1 MEMKHFSSEEW
12 IDFVNQA
19 TSHRKQELMRKH
31 LGSCKACT
39 KKREL
44 WQKVR
49 ETAAPERNF
58 QPPEGTVRF
67 VKSAFASAGMSQQQK
82 KTGSFVEVL
91 FDSFMQPALQ
101 GARSTSMATRQVL
114 YRAGTYQ
121 LDLQI
126 EAKPDGSLL
135 MVTGQLMDVSTP
147 EMVSRGVRVAL
158 SDGSENIAYT
168 VTNEFGEFRAEI
180 ANSGGLEIFVPGGGG
195 EPITI
200 SLRHAL
206 EVAPGVRHA
215 SLV

>member
-12 IDFVNQA
+12 IDFVNQVA
-19 TSHRKQELMRKH
+19 SHRKQELMQKH
-31 LGSCKACT
+31 LGSCSACT
-39 KKREL
+39 KKMKL

-49 ETAAPERNF
+49 EAASLEANY
-58 QPPEGTVRF
+58 QPPDGMVR
-67 VKSAFASAGMSQQQK
+67 VAKSAFASAGLLEQPK
-82 KTGSFVEVL
+82 KGSFVEML
-91 FDSFMQPALQ
+91 FDSLMQPALQ
-101 GARSTSMATRQVL
+101 GARSTNMATRQVL

-126 EAKPDGSLL
+126 EATPDGAVL

-168 VTNEFGEFRAEI
+168 VTNEFGEFRAEV
-180 ANSGGLEIFVPGGGG
+180 ANSGDLEIFVTGGGG

-206 EVAPGVRHA
+206 DVALGARHA